1 LAGKRKITP
10 SGVGDADTRVAVLLP
25 KGVDRQLRAL
35 AARRNSAVAPII
47 REWIIE
53 KLREEPGI
61 TERRVA
67 IAAIILHGKRVRGCP
82 LYRDAIRAGIAPWRV
97 DRFI

>member
-10 SGVGDADTRVAVLLP
+10 LGVGDADTRVAVLLP
-25 KGVDRQLRAL
+25 KEIDRQLRAL

-53 KLREEPGI
+53 KLASEASRPHEP
-61 TERRVA
+61 A
-67 IAAIILHGKRVRGCP
+67 SHGS
-82 LYRDAIRAGIAPWRV
+82 
-97 DRFI
+97 